1 MRSDWITTIGLLAAA
16 CTTLSYL
23 PQVVKI
29 IRTKHTK
36 DISLLMYLILGT
48 GLFLW
53 FVYGLLLRDLP
64 ILIANGITFVLSL
77 GVLILKMKYG

>member
-1 MRSDWITTIGLLAAA
+1 MWSNWITTIGLFAAA
-16 CTTLSYL
+16 CTTLSFL
-23 PQVVKI
+23 PQLIKI

-53 FVYGLLLRDLP
+53 FVYGFLLRDLP
-64 ILIANGITFVLSL
+64 IMIANGITFVLAL
-77 GVLILKMKYG
+77 AVVILRVKYG